1 MSLRCHHCHH
11 RSLFPIP
18 LMMRMEMNE
27 AVAVNG
33 EYYREILTNFYD
45 LSRKL
50 PSQVHKE
57 NTAPPPN
64 NAMQQLIQ
72 TANTRSIL
80 NTHKRSSLNGRE
92 SLGSLNKPK
101 RLSMSDATG
110 ELYELYRTNGIA
122 KAPKSNEEQTIN
134 NLCNKFSQISPT
146 SAETNE
152 PYTVAAIAL
161 NSAASQSSPKN
172 LKGIEMPMLTPPI
185 ANSSSNI
192 NLAFHPR
199 IKYTSKSL
207 INNDGPNQ
215 KASATHVPA
224 MTAIP
229 TSVVVAS
236 ALANSGSN
244 NSLDI
249 KPEIHPSTGL
259 IITPVPSGASST
271 VIKPVPSAS
280 EAVAALQK
288 LQEAAAYRAVSTGIL
303 RNFYPTPLMTQ
314 RENLK
319 SMPNTHA
326 DEKVSNHGDEDD
338 DDDDDDDYDGEGADR
353 VHPTNA
359 FADIHLIEKNSSVD
373 MDTTDAENLTADD
386 SQQAINL
393 SAVQA
398 QMQALHHFGISLN
411 LANNLNDASANS
423 SDVAMDLGPDGEQM
437 YKCKYCGKK
446 YRWKSTLRRHMSV
459 ECGNKEPSH
468 QCPYCPYKAKQ
479 RGNLGVHVRKH
490 HANLPQLASKRR
502 SKYSTKLEDN
512 PSGSAGASD
521 DSSSRLIID
530 CSK

>member
-1 MSLRCHHCHH
+1 MDRHFVTGSLETI
-11 RSLFPIP
+11 SLITFLAAFLSKISTAKA
-18 LMMRMEMNE
+18 N
-27 AVAVNG
+27 AH
-33 EYYREILTNFYD
+33 D

-57 NTAPPPN
+57 NTAPPS

-146 SAETNE
+146 SAETHE

-172 LKGIEMPMLTPPI
+172 LKGIEMPLPPI

-207 INNDGPNQ
+207 INNDGQNQ

-236 ALANSGSN
+236 ALANSGNN

-259 IITPVPSGASST
+259 IITPVPSGGASST

-303 RNFYPTPLMTQ
+303 RNFYPTPLITP

-319 SMPNTHA
+319 STSNTHA
-326 DEKVSNHGDEDD
+326 DEKISNHGDEDD
-338 DDDDDDDYDGEGADR
+338 DDDDDDDDYDDEGVDR

-393 SAVQA
+393 STVQA

-423 SDVAMDLGPDGEQM
+423 SDIAMGLGPDGEQM
-437 YKCKYCGKK
+437 YKCRHCGKK
-446 YRWKSTLRRHMSV
+446 YRWKSTLRRHENV

-502 SKYSTKLEDN
+502 SKYSTKLETN

>member
-1 MSLRCHHCHH
+1 MSVLSEKMLRTI
-11 RSLFPIP
+11 SL
-18 LMMRMEMNE
+18 N
-27 AVAVNG
+27 
-33 EYYREILTNFYD
+33 

-50 PSQVHKE
+50 PSQVRKE

-110 ELYELYRTNGIA
+110 ELYELYRTNGVA

-207 INNDGPNQ
+207 INNDGQNQ

-236 ALANSGSN
+236 ALANSGNN

-259 IITPVPSGASST
+259 IITPVPSGTSST
-271 VIKPVPSAS
+271 VIKPVPSTS

-303 RNFYPTPLMTQ
+303 RNFYPSPLMTQ

-319 SMPNTHA
+319 STSNTHA

-338 DDDDDDDYDGEGADR
+338 DDDDDDYDDEGADR

-423 SDVAMDLGPDGEQM
+423 SDIAMALGPDGEQM
-437 YKCKYCGKK
+437 YKCRHCGKK
-446 YRWKSTLRRHMSV
+446 YRWKSTLRRHEHV

-502 SKYSTKLEDN
+502 SKYSTKLETN